1 MANGIYAAAAG
12 LAAQQDRIDAI
23 SNDLANAGTT
33 GYRSERVGFE
43 DLLYGSSEQGVPVG
57 AGARSLDA
65 GRSGVQGALAAST
78 NPLALAIVGPG
89 YFQVKRQDGSTA
101 LTRDGDLQIDA
112 SGSLVTSNGEQLV
125 PPIKLPAG
133 TQPADVTIASDGTV
147 SVSTSGS
154 AAAPATVGK
163 IALVDVPAENGLL
176 ALGANDYA
184 ATTASGAVAAAQGAK
199 LVQGQLEGSDV
210 DVASAMTSLLD
221 AQQSYSLIS
230 HAIQTQDQLLQ
241 IANELRQ

>member
-1 MANGIYAAAAG
+1 MANGIYAAASG

-43 DLLYGSSEQGVPVG
+43 DLLYGSEAGVPVG
-57 AGARSLDA
+57 AGARTLDA
-65 GRSGVQGALAAST
+65 GRSGVQGTFAASS
-78 NPLALAIVGPG
+78 NPLALAIDGPG
-89 YFQVKRQDGSTA
+89 YFQVKRPDGTTA
-101 LTRDGDLQIDA
+101 LTRDGNLQIDA
-112 SGSLVTSNGEQLV
+112 SGSLVASNGEQLV

-133 TQPADVTIASDGTV
+133 TQPADVTIAADGTV
-147 SVSTSGS
+147 
-154 AAAPATVGK
+154 TVANGTAGTPTTAGK
-163 IALVDVPAENGLL
+163 IALVDVPSENGLL
-176 ALGANDYA
+176 ALGANDFA
-184 ATTASGAVAAAQGAK
+184 TTTASGAAAPATGAK